1 MSNYFEITVPTGS
14 PLVGTM
20 SAQIIDAQ
28 GVAPSHIIRADDHW
42 AVQFNW
48 SLKGQ
53 LASCI
58 CGTWCLRVHLESI
71 GSGPELS
78 LFADKDIEVPL
89 DPCGDGNYSYAFRV
103 PAGTVSGEGC
113 GPTYKVVATLTYRT
127 PCGRPGPIAGFVD
140 LGLVQFYED
149 RKNA

>member
-1 MSNYFEITVPTGS
+1 MSEYFEITMPTGT
-14 PLVGTM
+14 PLTGSV
-20 SAQIIDAQ
+20 SAKIVDHQ
-28 GVAPSHIIRADDHW
+28 GVAPGHIIRVDNDW
-42 AVQFNW
+42 SVNFNW
-48 SLKGQ
+48 SLQGP

-71 GSGPELS
+71 GPGPELA
-78 LFADKDIEVPL
+78 LFEDKDIEIPL
-89 DPCGDGNYSYAFRV
+89 NPCGDGNYTYKFHV

-127 PCGRPGPIAGFVD
+127 PCDRPGPIAGFVD

-149 RKNA
+149 RKN